1 LKKHAKWCR
10 LSPNTLSSLSSQ
22 FIPHLE
28 TQHPFHRRVNYQH
41 ILRQLSSLYNA
52 RQDPENPENA
62 VSSTTDDENLDESS
76 LQSSV
81 TYWVH
86 SDNQVE
92 TELFLL
98 KHLTL
103 QVPTFPVSSGAIQ
116 RSTRAAYLDS
126 YKWEGY
132 ENSVPVR
139 NLSSNGRGRVPY
151 IVWEENSR
159 NKDVLMVIPEENIS
173 VPMKRKNVNKF
184 LSSTEEV
191 DLSLPEWTFSMDG
204 GRWTKS
210 AQKVHEYIHT
220 SSLHPGTFPLDTY

>member
-1 LKKHAKWCR
+1 M
-10 LSPNTLSSLSSQ
+10 SLSSQ

-28 TQHPFHRRVNYQH
+28 TQRPFHRRVNFQH

-52 RQDPENPENA
+52 RQDPENPENPISPA
-62 VSSTTDDENLDESS
+62 SDDDDLDELS

-103 QVPTFPVSSGAIQ
+103 QVPAFPVSSGAIQ
-116 RSTRAAYLDS
+116 RCTRAAYLDS
-126 YKWEGY
+126 DKWEGY
-132 ENSVPVR
+132 ENGVPQNV
-139 NLSSNGRGRVPY
+139 SSTGRGTVPR
-151 IVWEENSR
+151 IIWEENSR
-159 NKDVLMVIPEENIS
+159 NKDVLIVVPEKNTS
-173 VPMKRKNVNKF
+173 LPMKRKNINKF
-184 LSSTEEV
+184 LSTTEEV

-210 AQKVHEYIHT
+210 AQNVHEYIHT
-220 SSLHPGTFPLDTY
+220 SGLHPGTSSLSLHP